1 MNASERIETNP
12 SQSLLFREMA
22 GAPSVSGVFSVAKTP
37 GRSAVLGQHSELALA
52 ELSGICDAL
61 ASMTADGL
69 ASQDHL
75 VYEMLFLE
83 AVLALE
89 TVPLETLM
97 LQLRALGVTAQ
108 EQVTPLDALTLRDR
122 IRGLRGVADSAARLA
137 AAAVLAVGQLTA
149 TPMVASAASAADRTD
164 WAAASAPVVRVVDG
178 RAGSVIAGVRIKT
191 SDERVVGVT
200 DENGQATLG
209 AGYRESDV
217 LTLEKDGYE
226 LYLLEKSQLSG
237 RNVIAMQEMRNPR
250 GIAIK
255 PVTPPIVHRTDNRVG
270 VTPGAPL
277 VLAPKAPHLRTEGVV
292 KKDPHTRVG
301 VHATTVAAHNTV
313 GHDVGVKAGEHVQ
326 TGDTRTLALPVKPLR
341 ENAGVAS
348 VGERFPLAGPPV
360 GQRTP
365 RLELPVKPAPSEAS
379 VSREGRK
386 FSKLA
391 VTLPVP
397 PGVEKV
403 RSARQAHYE
412 GIKRPVEPAV
422 LSQPARRLKLSN
434 LDIPVTSQGA
444 DALTYRVRRGDT
456 LGAIAQQ
463 VLGNA
468 NRWPEIYALNRDR
481 IARPALIMP
490 GLQLRLQGSAGRVKV
505 TNARYVVRSGD
516 CLSVIAQRLLGS
528 STRWKAL
535 YQLNRGK
542 VREPRLIF
550 PGQVLIIP
558 GG

>member
-12 SQSLLFREMA
+12 SQSLLGREMA
-22 GAPSVSGVFSVAKTP
+22 WSPSVSGVSAEAENP
-37 GRSAVLGQHSELALA
+37 GRPVALGQHSEQVLS
-52 ELSGICDAL
+52 ELSGICNAL
-61 ASMTADGL
+61 AAMTADGL

-97 LQLRALGVTAQ
+97 RQLKALGVTAQ
-108 EQVTPLDALTLRDR
+108 EQVEPLDALALRDR
-122 IRGLRGVADSAARLA
+122 IRGLSGVAGSAARLA
-137 AAAVLAVGQLTA
+137 AAAVLAVGQLTV
-149 TPMVASAASAADRTD
+149 TPMVATAAAGAERTD

-209 AGYRESDV
+209 TGYRESDV

-237 RNVIAMQEMRNPR
+237 RNVIAMQEIRNPR

-255 PVTPPIVHRTDNRVG
+255 PVTPPIVHKSDNRLG
-270 VTPGAPL
+270 VAPGAPL
-277 VLAPKAPHLRTEGVV
+277 VLAPKAPHLRTDGVV

-301 VHATTVAAHNTV
+301 VHATTVAAHNAV
-313 GHDVGVKAGEHVQ
+313 AHDVGVKAGEHVQ
-326 TGDTRTLALPVKPLR
+326 TGDTRTLGLSVKPHR
-341 ENAGVAS
+341 ENTGVAS
-348 VGERFPLAGPPV
+348 GGERFPLAGPPV
-360 GQRTP
+360 GERTP

-379 VSREGRK
+379 VSREARK

-391 VTLPVP
+391 VNVPVP
-397 PGVEKV
+397 PRVEKV
-403 RSARQAHYE
+403 RSARQAHYD
-412 GIKRPVEPAV
+412 GVKRPVEPAV

-434 LDIPVTSQGA
+434 LDIPVSSQGA
-444 DALTYRVRRGDT
+444 DAVTYRVRRGDT

-481 IARPALIMP
+481 IARPALILP
-490 GLQLRLQGSAGRVKV
+490 GLQLRLKGSAGPVKV

-516 CLSVIAQRLLGS
+516 CLSAIAQRLLGS
-528 STRWKAL
+528 STRWKGL

>member
-12 SQSLLFREMA
+12 SQSLLGREMA
-22 GAPSVSGVFSVAKTP
+22 WSPSVSGVSAEAENP
-37 GRSAVLGQHSELALA
+37 GRPVALGQHSEQVLS
-52 ELSGICDAL
+52 ELSGICNAL
-61 ASMTADGL
+61 AAMTADGL

-97 LQLRALGVTAQ
+97 RQLKALGVTAQ
-108 EQVTPLDALTLRDR
+108 EQVEPLDALALRDR
-122 IRGLRGVADSAARLA
+122 IRGLSGVAGSAARLA
-137 AAAVLAVGQLTA
+137 AAAVLAVGQLTV
-149 TPMVASAASAADRTD
+149 TPMVATAAAGAERTD

-209 AGYRESDV
+209 TGYRESDV

-237 RNVIAMQEMRNPR
+237 RNVIAMQEIRNPR

-255 PVTPPIVHRTDNRVG
+255 PVTPPIVHKSDNRLG
-270 VTPGAPL
+270 VAPGAPL
-277 VLAPKAPHLRTEGVV
+277 VLAPKAPHLRTDGVV

-301 VHATTVAAHNTV
+301 VHATTVAAHNAV
-313 GHDVGVKAGEHVQ
+313 AHDVGVNAGEHVQ
-326 TGDTRTLALPVKPLR
+326 TGDTRTLGLSVKPHR
-341 ENAGVAS
+341 ENTGVAS
-348 VGERFPLAGPPV
+348 GGERFPLAGPPV
-360 GQRTP
+360 GERTP

-379 VSREGRK
+379 VSREARK

-391 VTLPVP
+391 VNVPVP
-397 PGVEKV
+397 PRVEKV
-403 RSARQAHYE
+403 RSARQAHYD
-412 GIKRPVEPAV
+412 GVKRPVEPAV

-434 LDIPVTSQGA
+434 LDIPVSSQGA
-444 DALTYRVRRGDT
+444 DAVTYRVRRGDT

-481 IARPALIMP
+481 IARPALILP
-490 GLQLRLQGSAGRVKV
+490 GLQLRLKGSAGPVKV

-516 CLSVIAQRLLGS
+516 CLSAIAQRLLGS
-528 STRWKAL
+528 STRWKGL